1 MPSKPASTGMPTD
14 TGVIPDSVR
23 NTNCQPLVGSRSSLS
38 KTKRATRAKTSKHVR
53 KSTMDVSE
61 SALQKILSQ
70 LRGGES
76 SLPWSQRRELLQAIG
91 ESLTAGRSSESGLG
105 LIRELAADA
114 KWEVRRAVV
123 DLLPSLPDQDFDGL
137 VAQLSTDSNAYVR
150 QSVERAVKLRRV
162 NQRAAARAKRSLDQ
176 VSEHFQSIESKHG
189 KAAAN
194 KAMRM
199 CERYSELLVGSMV
212 HDLRSI
218 LTHLKLNCHSLI
230 TEVSE
235 QSDTR
240 AKRLGGRVRSDLEF
254 LELAIEDMR
263 AFTQPMPIDREPE
276 RLAVVVAEAVELA
289 RDNVRKVGFDPSP
302 VFVQVQVAES
312 IVVEIARHQI
322 VMALANVLKNAME
335 AFIFSSNT
343 LREGRIE
350 IEAALSGK
358 QVSIVVVDNGQGM
371 SDEEADTLRLLTPGR
386 RNKTKKHSS
395 GYGLPIAARNLAAHG
410 GSLTLE
416 SRENMGTAVTM
427 ALPLRSR

>member
-1 MPSKPASTGMPTD
+1 MPSKPGNAGTPSD
-14 TGVIPDSVR
+14 KGVIPDSVR
-23 NTNCQPLVGSRSSLS
+23 AAACQPVVPSRRSLS
-38 KTKRATRAKTSKHVR
+38 KTKRTARAKVSSQVR
-53 KSTMDVSE
+53 KTMMDVSE

-76 SLPWSQRRELLQAIG
+76 SLPWSQRRELLLAIG
-91 ESLTAGRSSESGLG
+91 ESRTAGRSSESGLG

-199 CERYSELLVGSMV
+199 CERYSELLVGSIV

-263 AFTQPMPIDREPE
+263 AFTQPMPTEREPE

-289 RDNVRKVGFDPSP
+289 RDNVRKVGFDPGP
-302 VFVQVQVAES
+302 VLLQVQVSES

-335 AFIFSSNT
+335 AFIVSSNT

-416 SRENMGTAVTM
+416 SRENMGTVVTM

>member
-14 TGVIPDSVR
+14 TGVIPDHAATSPPDVR
-23 NTNCQPLVGSRSSLS
+23 LRVARPGRSRALRFKVFKSL
-38 KTKRATRAKTSKHVR
+38 R
-53 KSTMDVSE
+53 KSAMDISE
-61 SALQKILSQ
+61 PALQTIVLQ
-70 LRGGES
+70 LQSGEC
-76 SLPWSQRRELLQAIG
+76 SLAWSQRRELVQAIG
-91 ESLTAGRSSESGLG
+91 ESLCAGHTSESGLG
-105 LIRELAADA
+105 LIRELASDA
-114 KWEVRRAVV
+114 KWEVRRAVT
-123 DLLPSLPDQDFDGL
+123 DLLPLLPDHDFDRL
-137 VAQLSTDSNAYVR
+137 AAQLSTDSNAYVR
-150 QSVERAVKLRRV
+150 RSVERAVKLREV

-176 VSEHFQSIESKHG
+176 VSEHFQSIELRHG
-189 KAAAN
+189 KVAAN

-230 TEVSE
+230 TEVSD

-263 AFTQPMPIDREPE
+263 AFTQPVPTERQAE

-289 RDNVRKVGFDPSP
+289 RDNVRKVGFDPKP
-302 VFVQVQVAES
+302 VVVQVQVAES

-322 VMALANVLKNAME
+322 VMALANVLKNALE
-335 AFIFSSNT
+335 AFVVSGNA
-343 LREGRIE
+343 LREGSID
-350 IEAALSGK
+350 IEAVLSGK
-358 QVSIVVVDNGQGM
+358 QVSIVVLDNGQGM

-410 GSLTLE
+410 GSLTLK
-416 SRENMGTAVTM
+416 SRENEGTAVTM

>member
-1 MPSKPASTGMPTD
+1 MPSKPANAGTPTD
-14 TGVIPDSVR
+14 KGVIPDSVR
-23 NTNCQPLVGSRSSLS
+23 TAACQRVVPSRRSLS
-38 KTKRATRAKTSKHVR
+38 KTKRTARAKVSSQVR
-53 KSTMDVSE
+53 KSMMDVSE

-76 SLPWSQRRELLQAIG
+76 SLSWPQRRELLQAIG
-91 ESLTAGRSSESGLG
+91 ESLKAGRSSESGLG
-105 LIRELAADA
+105 LIRELATDS
-114 KWEVRRAVV
+114 KWEVRRAAAE
-123 DLLPSLPDQDFDGL
+123 LLPSLPGDDIDRL
-137 VAQLSTDSNAYVR
+137 VSQLSADSNAFVR
-150 QSVERAVKLRRV
+150 RSADRAARLRQG

-176 VSEHFQSIESKHG
+176 VNEHFQSIESKHG
-189 KAAAN
+189 KAAAD

-235 QSDTR
+235 QSDAR
-240 AKRLGGRVRSDLEF
+240 AKRLGGRVRADLEF

-263 AFTQPMPIDREPE
+263 AFTQPMPTEREAE

-302 VFVQVQVAES
+302 VLVEIHVAES

-335 AFIFSSNT
+335 AFTVSGNI
-343 LREGRIE
+343 LRAGRIE

-358 QVSIVVVDNGQGM
+358 QVSIVIVDNGQGM

-416 SRENMGTAVTM
+416 SRENMGTRVTM
-427 ALPLRSR
+427 VLPLRSR